1 MEYLEKY
8 TIQRLTSSDFHLDFH
23 ESLDLKMYLGFV
35 FSFPLRAA
43 NCVFLETLHQTLCSL
58 FHTDLHFIFNRR

>member
-8 TIQRLTSSDFHLDFH
+8 TIQRLTSSDFYLDFH

-35 FSFPLRAA
+35 FSFPLLAA
-43 NCVFLETLHQTLCSL
+43 NCVFLETLHQTLCS
-58 FHTDLHFIFNRR
+58 